1 MKQFIVIAC
10 VLLGMVSCKTEEE
23 AVTTTVEEQVEEP
36 MEVTNRLV
44 GIVHV
49 SEEGCPVEIEAK
61 MNSGE
66 MLALYPIDLEDKYK
80 VEGMR
85 IRFTYAVSRAPQPDG
100 CSADMTVSLSD
111 VTRLR

>member
-1 MKQFIVIAC
+1 MKQVIVIAFA
-10 VLLGMVSCKTEEE
+10 LLGMVSCKTEEE
-23 AVTTTVEEQVEEP
+23 AVTTTIEEQVEKPAEL
-36 MEVTNRLV
+36 TNRLV
-44 GIVHV
+44 GIVHI

-66 MLALYPIDLEDKYK
+66 MMALYPIDLEDKYK

-85 IRFTYAVSRAPQPDG
+85 IRFTYAASKAPQPAG
-100 CSADMTVSLSD
+100 CSAKMTISLSD